1 MNFAQFQAILR
12 ARWLIPVACL
22 TLFIT
27 CAVLLGLIQP
37 KRYTAIAAV
46 LLDSRSPDPIN
57 GSFSNTTSNYISTQI
72 EVIRSDRVGLK
83 VVRKLKLDGIP
94 ALKAG
99 WLAATGGRGQ
109 IDTWLVESL
118 GASLDVKPGKD
129 SNVIS
134 VSYSNTN
141 PDFAATLANAYVDA
155 YIDTSLEL
163 RVEPARQFG
172 AMFLTQLK
180 ETRDKVNEA
189 QRRLSAFQQEKG
201 IVTADERLDVETS
214 RLNELSAQ
222 LVTLQS
228 QTADA
233 ISRMRLASNNSPDT
247 MASVVINALK
257 SDLSRQQARLKEFED
272 RYGDSH
278 PAVRELKANIDELKA
293 KIAQEAGAV
302 NTSSAVYSQISL
314 QREAQVQRALDAQR
328 AKVLNLKAVRDQ
340 AMLLSKDADSAQR
353 EYDSIQAKL
362 GQVSLEGQSNQTN
375 VSVIRSATPPLN
387 PSSPRLKLYLVQAI
401 LLGLVVGMTLMMIVE
416 FQNRVVRSGEDIP
429 ELLGSDYLGCIPLAQ
444 RKEGRTAPISF
455 SPRLPVTA
463 MVRLPAASK

>member
-27 CAVLLGLIQP
+27 CAVLLGLVQP

-222 LVTLQS
+222 
-228 QTADA
+228 
-233 ISRMRLASNNSPDT
+233 LASNNSPDT